1 VADID
6 LSLDRSDMLGWL
18 ADYPRQLRELYPA
31 GHRAGREAARTRAD
45 AGRPFSAVLVLGTG
59 GGSAAAAYVVLS
71 LTRGRLT
78 VPFDVCQGYDPPC
91 YASAAVGRV
100 GPGGASGPRGRD
112 RAGPVLVVAVSHSGE
127 TEETLTAYDALRAG
141 AADPA
146 VVAVTGGGRLA
157 REAARDGHPLVA
169 IPTGMQARAA
179 FPGILA
185 ALLGVLDGAG
195 LTAAAADF
203 RAEVEEAAALLADLA
218 RAWGPDAPAP
228 PALALARET
237 ADRLL
242 IVYGGA
248 GPTEGVARRWKNQL
262 AENGKTLAHWYTV
275 PEAHHDEVVG
285 FDAPAALRERLHVC
299 LLRDDAGESPKMK
312 KRLDVTRR
320 LLSGRVAGVTEV
332 EALGRSPL
340 ARALSLCLY
349 GDYLSCYVAL
359 LRGIDPTPVPVI
371 VELKKVMA
379 GG

>member
-1 VADID
+1 
-6 LSLDRSDMLGWL
+6 
-18 ADYPRQLRELYPA
+18 
-31 GHRAGREAARTRAD
+31 
-45 AGRPFSAVLVLGTG
+45 PFSAVLVLGTG
-59 GGSAAAAYVVLS
+59 GGSAAAAYVALS
-71 LTRGRLT
+71 LTRRRLT
-78 VPFDVCQGYDPPC
+78 VPFDVCQGYDPPL
-91 YASAAVGRV
+91 YASAADRPPGTGGTSGR
-100 GPGGASGPRGRD
+100 RD
-112 RAGPVLVVAVSHSGE
+112 QARAGSVLVVAVSHSGD
-127 TEETLTAYDALRAG
+127 TEETLSAYDTLRGG

-157 REAARDGHPLVA
+157 REAAREGHPVVA
-169 IPTGMQARAA
+169 LPTGMQARAA

-195 LTAAAADF
+195 LTAGAGDF

-218 RAWGPDAPAP
+218 RDWGPEAPDP
-228 PALALARET
+228 PPLALARET

-242 IVYGGA
+242 VVYGGA

-285 FDAPAALRERLHVC
+285 FDAPADLRERLHVC
-299 LLRDDAGESPKMK
+299 LLRDDAAESPKMRR
-312 KRLDVTRR
+312 RLDVTRR

-359 LRGIDPTPVPVI
+359 LRGIDPTPVSVI
-371 VELKKVMA
+371 LELKKVMA

>member
-31 GHRAGREAARTRAD
+31 GYTAGREAARAGAD
-45 AGRPFSAVLVLGTG
+45 AGRSFSAVLVLGTG
-59 GGSAAAAYVVLS
+59 GGSAAAAYVALS

-78 VPFDVCQGYDPPC
+78 VPFDVCQGYDPPR
-91 YASAAVGRV
+91 YASAAD
-100 GPGGASGPRGRD
+100 GPAGPDGPSAPRD
-112 RAGPVLVVAVSHSGE
+112 RHRTGPVLVVAISHSGE
-127 TEETLTAYDALRAG
+127 TEETLGAYQALRAG

-157 REAARDGHPLVA
+157 REAAREGHPVVA
-169 IPTGMQARAA
+169 LPTGMQARAA

-195 LTAAAADF
+195 LTAGAGDF
-203 RAEVEEAAALLADLA
+203 RAEVEEAAPLLADLA
-218 RAWGPDAPAP
+218 RDWGPEAPDP
-228 PALALARET
+228 PPLALARET
-237 ADRLL
+237 VDRLL
-242 IVYGGA
+242 VVYGGA

-285 FDAPAALRERLHVC
+285 FDGPAAVRERLHVC
-299 LLRDDAGESPKMK
+299 LLRDDAAESPKMK
-312 KRLDVTRR
+312 RRLDVTRR
-320 LLSGRVAGVTEV
+320 LLSGRVAAVTEV